1 MIAPRLVKVVKEM
14 GLVCVSYGAIN
25 NEPEKVK
32 LQVQE
37 GIDAVIVDSVL
48 AIRKGLTGSTGD
60 DSLGKAKDD
69 GAVDAG
75 NATATAGANGESN
88 VVGEGESQL
97 PSVMNGVATR

>member
-1 MIAPRLVKVVKEM
+1 M

-48 AIRKGLTGSTGD
+48 AIRKGLTGGVAGSGGSVAGSEGSVGSGD
-60 DSLGKAKDD
+60 GVGVRGVSNRGTNENTD
-69 GAVDAG
+69 
-75 NATATAGANGESN
+75 GESKLQ
-88 VVGEGESQL
+88 V
-97 PSVMNGVATR
+97 PSNTKGVAALST

>member
-1 MIAPRLVKVVKEM
+1 M

-48 AIRKGLTGSTGD
+48 AIRKGLTGSTEDEISGRVNGD
-60 DSLGKAKDD
+60 G
-69 GAVDAG
+69 VMDAG
-75 NATATAGANGESN
+75 NATAIAGLNGVSNGNGE
-88 VVGEGESQL
+88 GKPQ
-97 PSVMNGVATR
+97 M

>member
-1 MIAPRLVKVVKEM
+1 M
-14 GLVCVSYGAIN
+14 GLVCVSYGGIN

-60 DSLGKAKDD
+60 DSLGRAKDA
-69 GAVDAG
+69 GVVDAG
-75 NATATAGANGESN
+75 NATAIAGANGESN
-88 VVGEGESQL
+88 VVGESESQL